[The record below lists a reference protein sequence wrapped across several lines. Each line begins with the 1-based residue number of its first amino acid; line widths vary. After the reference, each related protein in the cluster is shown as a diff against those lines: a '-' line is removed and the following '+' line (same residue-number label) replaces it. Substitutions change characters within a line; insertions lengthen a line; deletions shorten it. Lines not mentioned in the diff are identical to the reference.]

1 MEIGG
6 LGALASMVEAILF
19 SAADPISVERLAE
32 VLGTTV
38 PLVRQALSEL
48 GAHLDAHGHSVGLV
62 EIAGGVQL
70 LTRGEYGG
78 IVARMT
84 EVKPVPLSRAA
95 LETLAIVALRQ
106 PITRAA
112 IDELR
117 GVHSDGAVATLVE
130 RGLISEKGRSNGPGR
145 AFLYGTTERF
155 LQHFGLRSIQE
166 LQGELPETLVE
177 SLQTASRRPRRL
189 FQRELP

>member
-1 MEIGG
+1 M
-6 LGALASMVEAILF
+6 GALASMVEAVLF
-19 SAADPISVERLAE
+19 SAAEPVPVERLAQ
-32 VLGTTV
+32 VLATTV
-38 PLVRQALSEL
+38 PLARQALSEL
-48 GAHLDAHGHSVGLV
+48 GAHLDAHGHAIGLV
-62 EIAGGVQL
+62 EIAGGFQL
-70 LTRGEYGG
+70 LTRGEYAG

-84 EVKPVPLSRAA
+84 AAKPVPLSRAA

-145 AFLYGTTERF
+145 AFLYVTTERF
-155 LQHFGLRSIQE
+155 LQHFGLRSIQD
-166 LQGELPETLVE
+166 LQGELPESLVE
-177 SLQTASRRPRRL
+177 SLQTASHRPRRL
-189 FQRELP
+189 FQRDLP